1 MPKAVLIG
9 PPGAGK
15 SSVGRQLAKLW
26 ECEIFD
32 SDSEIERVSGKKIA
46 DIFTNEGEPAFRA
59 IEREVVLKALREEP
73 GVVALGGGSVL
84 DSTVNEFLQA
94 ASLPVAYLEVS
105 ISQAAPRVGFNKER
119 PLLAINPRQQWLQL
133 MEKRRPIYEA
143 LATHSFNTD
152 NRKPAEVAREI
163 ADTFGA
169 EHEVN

>member
-46 DIFTNEGEPAFRA
+46 DIFTDEGEPAFRA

-163 ADTFGA
+163 ADIFGA
-169 EHEVN
+169 DHEVN

>member
-46 DIFTNEGEPAFRA
+46 DIFTDEGEPAFRA

-84 DSTVNEFLQA
+84 DSTVNKFLQA

-169 EHEVN
+169 DLEVN

>member
-46 DIFTNEGEPAFRA
+46 DIFTDEGEPAFRA
-59 IEREVVLKALREEP
+59 IERDVVLKALREEP

-84 DSTVNEFLQA
+84 DSTVNKFLQA

-169 EHEVN
+169 DHEVN

>member
-26 ECEIFD
+26 KCEIFD

-46 DIFTNEGEPAFRA
+46 DIFTDEGEPAFRA

-169 EHEVN
+169 DHEVN